1 MDELTVIAWSQREP
15 QVLNLIESW
24 MHQDIPDE
32 NTSVEGFHTVQ
43 ADRQAESR
51 KEGVCLFFLTT
62 GGVLAYLQS
71 KSGFIAQTLNFML
84 LNSGHIICPGNLSM

>member
-32 NTSVEGFHTVQ
+32 NTSVEGFNTVQ
-43 ADRQAESR
+43 ADRQR
-51 KEGVCLFFLTT
+51 
-62 GGVLAYLQS
+62 
-71 KSGFIAQTLNFML
+71 
-84 LNSGHIICPGNLSM
+84 